1 MDSDELLQK
10 LLRLNTV
17 SLRVEKGESLV
28 KEIFDIG
35 LNVRQGRLPDNEETR
50 VSTVNFWKIL
60 DKLHS
65 ACQTLRQTGSGQVT
79 TVSLS
84 RESTCCPSLLATWAL
99 NSAPFWQNAT
109 SSLLPKWA
117 TSKFRI
123 PPSRCFSISLRR
135 HTTDRKH
142 SRWSEF

>member
-50 VSTVNFWKIL
+50 VSTVNF
-60 DKLHS
+60 
-65 ACQTLRQTGSGQVT
+65 
-79 TVSLS
+79 
-84 RESTCCPSLLATWAL
+84 
-99 NSAPFWQNAT
+99 
-109 SSLLPKWA
+109 
-117 TSKFRI
+117 
-123 PPSRCFSISLRR
+123 
-135 HTTDRKH
+135 
-142 SRWSEF
+142 